1 MTITVRRSGERKFF
15 DHGWLKTYHTFSFGS
30 YYDPKFMGYR
40 SLRVI
45 NEDRVDP
52 GGGFPPHDHENMEIL
67 SIVLDGQLAHQ
78 DSMGNES
85 VVLQANDV
93 QVMSAGTGITHGEYN
108 PSTTKPVHF
117 LQIWIIPNQK
127 DITPRYEKTQL
138 PPSNNQW
145 LLIASN
151 DAREQS
157 FKIHQDVALYAIA
170 LDKGKQAEMKL
181 AKDRYGWVQLID
193 GDVSVNGIEL
203 HRGDGAAI
211 EAESLLNMS
220 AKSPARLLF
229 FDLS

>member
-1 MTITVRRSGERKFF
+1 
-15 DHGWLKTYHTFSFGS
+15 
-30 YYDPKFMGYR
+30 MGYR